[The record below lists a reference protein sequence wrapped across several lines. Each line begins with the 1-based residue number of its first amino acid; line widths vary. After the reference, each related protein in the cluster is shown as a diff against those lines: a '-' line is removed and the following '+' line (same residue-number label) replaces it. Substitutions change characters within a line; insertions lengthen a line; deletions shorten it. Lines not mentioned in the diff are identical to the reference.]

1 MSVWPCGSP
10 PSDPRA
16 CACFGVARVRVASAT
31 ACVWACVHKSFGHQY
46 PGGGGGNSCLEKN
59 FRGGLGSRALHAKKK
74 LSHYFHNIW
83 NFFLQG
89 VGGQISCGK
98 LVNAAALQF
107 VTLLTMNDLKLFSCI
122 CGYCALSCGVEE
134 RLFVRGGLL

>member
-1 MSVWPCGSP
+1 M
-10 PSDPRA
+10 A
-16 CACFGVARVRVASAT
+16 VRQ
-31 ACVWACVHKSFGHQY
+31 HDLQKGGHTLSHHI
-46 PGGGGGNSCLEKN
+46 GGGGGLEKN
-59 FRGGLGSRALHAKKK
+59 SRLENIFAGVGVPGLACGKKK

-107 VTLLTMNDLKLFSCI
+107 VTLLTMNDLNLFSCI

>member
-1 MSVWPCGSP
+1 MHDDGYKHDSHHLTPYTALRNV
-10 PSDPRA
+10 PRSLQCPLA
-16 CACFGVARVRVASAT
+16 GGGWKKIRAWKKISRGVRV
-31 ACVWACVHKSFGHQY
+31 
-46 PGGGGGNSCLEKN
+46 PGLAREKKM
-59 FRGGLGSRALHAKKK
+59 LQ
-74 LSHYFHNIW
+74 YFHSIW

-98 LVNAAALQF
+98 LVNVAALQF
-107 VTLLTMNDLKLFSCI
+107 VTLLTMNDFNLFSCI